1 MSESEKII
9 EKWIDLKFEAK
20 VVASLTK
27 KGQYHNISL
36 SIIGGRQYDTKLGTA
51 MSAQFDQGS
60 LDEFIKTLQEILE
73 KFKELVPQKQED

>member
-20 VVASLTK
+20 AVVSLTK
-27 KGQYHNISL
+27 KDQFHNIAL
-36 SIIGGRQYDTKLGTA
+36 SIIGGKPYDTKLGAA

-60 LDEFIKTLQEILE
+60 LDEFIKALQEILE